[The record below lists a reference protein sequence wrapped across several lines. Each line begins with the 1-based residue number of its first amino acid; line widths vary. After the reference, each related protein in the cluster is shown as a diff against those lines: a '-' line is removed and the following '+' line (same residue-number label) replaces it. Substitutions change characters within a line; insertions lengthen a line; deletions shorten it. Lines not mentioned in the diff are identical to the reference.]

1 MTSNTKPPYGFMA
14 DYAVGQGYVYYQ
26 DLKENPGHF
35 WRGVYNIAKP
45 NLEASLNT
53 NLGILKNVDLNKTA
67 EILRKLGE
75 NELEREMNILNNHFG
90 MKEITKPLKLSDYP
104 RFIKDI
110 NLLIGMGDN
119 FKDYLTLLEQHSQK
133 YSQKKNS
140 QKKPRAPVASSYFGS
155 NFITVLNRRIIEIFK
170 SEKIQRDILN
180 DDYKSFK
187 KRVEKS
193 FDSLIVQALEKTA
206 KTTDKLSHK
215 EDKLIKKEIQVWQD
229 IVKLKNSLEF
239 DPFKDTIYQR
249 FNLDKVAEGMFEWK
263 KERLQEKNFSNVKSR
278 EKLSEIMFT
287 NEKNYRNVSGFI
299 GEYLHEIN
307 VDIDLMNKHTATKV
321 LTKNIARTDSI
332 TLYETSMEADFSK
345 ELYKELQQLDNK
357 LVGDTL
363 ESNRKIIE
371 DFTRNFLDKS
381 DTSFIKYTSTK
392 VSSLG
397 ESFEKYGFGTKTKPE
412 EIMNLLD
419 RAGITG
425 TDNLLEVLYN
435 TGKGAILEDRR
446 EIRDKVK
453 ENLIKMVAYILFDDW
468 ESFGEGQENRQVI
481 HIFNLNKVMV
491 PLSYLLIAMSDA
503 IENTDRNLNKVFSIQ
518 LSAPKIHFDPP
529 IKVSKDKTMKKFW
542 EEQAVYAKNNTK
554 LTIQFIRN
562 FKTLIVQM
570 LNSYN

>member
-1 MTSNTKPPYGFMA
+1 MSTKDHPYGFMA
-14 DYAVGQGYVYYQ
+14 DYATGQGFVYYQ
-26 DLKENPGHF
+26 HLKENPGHF
-35 WRGVYNIAKP
+35 WRGVYNIAKT

-53 NLGILKNVDLNKTA
+53 NLEILKNVDLNETA
-67 EILRKLGE
+67 KILRNLGE
-75 NELEREMNILNNHFG
+75 VELNREMNILNTHFN
-90 MKEITKPLKLSDYP
+90 MKEITKPLTLSDYP

-133 YSQKKNS
+133 NS
-140 QKKPRAPVASSYFGS
+140 QKKTRAPVAASYFGS
-155 NFITVLNRRIIEIFK
+155 NFTTLLNQKIIKIFE

-180 DDYKSFK
+180 GDYESFK

-193 FDSLIVQALEKTA
+193 FDSLIIKALEKTA
-206 KTTDKLSHK
+206 KTTDKLSPK

-229 IVKLKNSLEF
+229 IIKLKNSLEF
-239 DPFKDTIYQR
+239 DPFKKTIYQR

-263 KERLQEKNFSNVKSR
+263 RQRLQEKNFSNLKSR
-278 EKLSEIMFT
+278 EKLFEIMFT

-299 GEYLHEIN
+299 GEFLHEIN

-332 TLYETSMEADFSK
+332 TLYETSIKADLSK
-345 ELYKELQQLDNK
+345 KLYKELQQLDDK
-357 LVGDTL
+357 LAGATL

-371 DFTRNFLDKS
+371 DFTRKFLNKS
-381 DTSFIKYTSTK
+381 NTSFIKYTSTK
-392 VSSLG
+392 VSGLG

-435 TGKGAILEDRR
+435 TGKGALLEDQK
-446 EIRDKVK
+446 EIRNRVK

-468 ESFGEGQENRQVI
+468 ESFGEGQEDRQVI

-503 IENTDRNLNKVFSIQ
+503 VENVNRNLNKVFSIQ

-529 IKVSKDKTMKKFW
+529 IKVSKEKTMEKFW
-542 EEQAVYAKNNTK
+542 QEQAVYAKNNTK

-562 FKTLIVQM
+562 FKTLITQM

>member
-1 MTSNTKPPYGFMA
+1 MSTKNHPYGFMS
-14 DYAVGQGYVYYQ
+14 DYATGQGFVYYQ
-26 DLKENPGHF
+26 HLKENPGHF
-35 WRGVYNIAKP
+35 WKGVYNIAKP

-53 NLGILKNVDLNKTA
+53 NLEILKNVDLNETA
-67 EILRKLGE
+67 KILGKLGE
-75 NELEREMNILNNHFG
+75 IELNREMNILNTHFG
-90 MKEITKPLKLSDYP
+90 MKEIARPLKLSDYP

-133 YSQKKNS
+133 YSQKEHF

-155 NFITVLNRRIIEIFK
+155 NFITVLNRKILEIFK
-170 SEKIQRDILN
+170 REEIQRDILN
-180 DDYKSFK
+180 GDYESFEK
-187 KRVEKS
+187 EVEKS
-193 FDSLIVQALEKTA
+193 FNSLIVQALEKTA

-229 IVKLKNSLEF
+229 IIKLKNSLEF
-239 DPFKDTIYQR
+239 KPFIDTIYQR
-249 FNLDKVAEGMFEWK
+249 FNLDKVAKEMSGWK
-263 KERLQEKNFSNVKSR
+263 RERLQEKNFSNVKSR
-278 EKLSEIMFT
+278 EKLFEIMFT

-321 LTKNIARTDSI
+321 LTKNVARTDSV
-332 TLYETSMEADFSK
+332 TLYETSVEASVSE
-345 ELYKELQQLDNK
+345 ELYKELQQLDDK
-357 LVGDTL
+357 LSGATL

-371 DFTRNFLDKS
+371 DFTKDFLDKS

-435 TGKGAILEDRR
+435 TGKGAILEDQK
-446 EIRDKVK
+446 EIRNKVK

-468 ESFGEGQENRQVI
+468 ESFGEDQKDRQVI

-503 IENTDRNLNKVFSIQ
+503 VKNIEENLNKVFSIQ

-529 IKVSKDKTMKKFW
+529 IKVSEEKTMEKFW
-542 EEQAVYAKNNTK
+542 QEQAAYAKSNTK

-562 FKTLIVQM
+562 FKTLIAQM
-570 LNSYN
+570 LDSYN

>member
-1 MTSNTKPPYGFMA
+1 MSTKDHPYGFMA
-14 DYAVGQGYVYYQ
+14 DYAIGKGYVYYEH
-26 DLKENPGHF
+26 LKENRGHF
-35 WRGVYNIAKP
+35 WKGVYNIAKP

-53 NLGILKNVDLNKTA
+53 NLAILKNVDLNETA
-67 EILRKLGE
+67 DILHELGKI
-75 NELEREMNILNNHFG
+75 ELNREMNILRTHFG
-90 MKEITKPLKLSDYP
+90 MKEIKESLELSDYP
-104 RFIKDI
+104 KFIKDI
-110 NLLIGMGDN
+110 NLLMGMGDN

-133 YSQKKNS
+133 YSQEEFRE
-140 QKKPRAPVASSYFGS
+140 KKPRAPVASSYFGS
-155 NFITVLNRRIIEIFK
+155 NFITVLNDRIIEIFK
-170 SEKIQRDILN
+170 SKKIRRDILN
-180 DDYKSFK
+180 GNYESFK
-187 KRVEKS
+187 KRVLKS
-193 FDSLIVQALEKTA
+193 FASLIDEALEKTA
-206 KTTDKLSHK
+206 NTTDRLSHK
-215 EDKLIKKEIQVWQD
+215 EDELTKKEIQVWKN
-229 IVKLKNSLEF
+229 IVELKNSLDF

-249 FNLDKVAEGMFEWK
+249 FNLDKVFKEMSDWK
-263 KERLQEKNFSNVKSR
+263 RERLQEKNFSNVKSR
-278 EKLSEIMFT
+278 EKLFEIMFT

-332 TLYETSMEADFSK
+332 TLYETSVKAGLSK
-345 ELYKELQQLDNK
+345 ELYKELQQLNDR
-357 LVGDTL
+357 LTGGTL

-371 DFTRNFLDKS
+371 DFTRDFLNKS
-381 DTSFIKYTSTK
+381 KTSFIKYTSTK

-435 TGKGAILEDRR
+435 TGKGAILEDQK
-446 EIRDKVK
+446 EIRNKVK

-468 ESFGEGQENRQVI
+468 ESFGENQGDGRVI

-491 PLSYLLIAMSDA
+491 PLSYLLIAMGDA
-503 IENTDRNLNKVFSIQ
+503 VADTNRNLNKVFSIQ

-529 IKVSKDKTMKKFW
+529 IKVTEDKTMEEFW
-542 EEQAVYAKNNTK
+542 QEQAAYAKSNTK

-562 FKTLIVQM
+562 FKTLIAQM

>member
-1 MTSNTKPPYGFMA
+1 MSTKNHPYGFMA
-14 DYAVGQGYVYYQ
+14 DYATGQGFVYYQ
-26 DLKENPGHF
+26 HLKENPGHF

-53 NLGILKNVDLNKTA
+53 NLEILKNVDLNETA
-67 EILRKLGE
+67 KILRNLGE
-75 NELEREMNILNNHFG
+75 IELNREMKILNNHFD
-90 MKEITKPLKLSDYP
+90 MKEITKPLTLSDYP

-110 NLLIGMGDN
+110 NLLIGMGNN

-133 YSQKKNS
+133 NS
-140 QKKPRAPVASSYFGS
+140 QKKTRAPVASSYFGS
-155 NFITVLNRRIIEIFK
+155 NFITLLNQRIIKIFE

-180 DDYKSFK
+180 DDYESFK

-193 FDSLIVQALEKTA
+193 FDSLIIKALEKTA

-215 EDKLIKKEIQVWQD
+215 EDELTKKEIQVWQD
-229 IVKLKNSLEF
+229 IIKLKNSLDF
-239 DPFKDTIYQR
+239 DPFRQTIYQR

-263 KERLQEKNFSNVKSR
+263 RNRLQEKNFSNLKSR
-278 EKLSEIMFT
+278 EKLFEIMFT

-299 GEYLHEIN
+299 GEFLHEIN
-307 VDIDLMNKHTATKV
+307 VDIDLMNKQSATKV
-321 LTKNIARTDSI
+321 LTKNIARTDSM
-332 TLYETSMEADFSK
+332 TLYETSVEVELSEK
-345 ELYKELQQLDNK
+345 LYKELQQLDDK
-357 LVGDTL
+357 LAGVTL
-363 ESNRKIIE
+363 ENNRKIIE
-371 DFTRNFLDKS
+371 DFTRNFLNKS
-381 DTSFIKYTSTK
+381 NTSFIKYTSTK

-397 ESFEKYGFGTKTKPE
+397 ESFEKYGFGTKTRPE

-419 RAGITG
+419 RAGITE

-435 TGKGAILEDRR
+435 TGKGAILENQK
-446 EIRDKVK
+446 EIRNKVK

-468 ESFGEGQENRQVI
+468 ESFGENQGDRQVI

-503 IENTDRNLNKVFSIQ
+503 VENTNRNLNKVFSIQ
-518 LSAPKIHFDPP
+518 LSAPKVLFDPP
-529 IKVSKDKTMKKFW
+529 IEISEEKTMEKFW
-542 EEQAVYAKNNTK
+542 QEQAKYAKNNTK